1 MGSMRKQMLIQQKA
15 SFEQTLKERLAYL
28 AGKEDKSL
36 NPERDTIVRKLKA
49 DIKAVKNR
57 VRTVTDIEK
66 RTEEMARIKA
76 EKAAAPKKEAEP
88 AKAEKPKKGAEEGKA
103 KKPKPE
109 KSAKPKA
116 EGPKEEAAPKAET
129 KAKAEPKA

>member
-36 NPERDTIVRKLKA
+36 KPERDTIVRKLKA

-88 AKAEKPKKGAEEGKA
+88 AKAEKPKKGGEEGKA

-109 KSAKPKA
+109 KPAKPKA
-116 EGPKEEAAPKAET
+116 EGPKVEAAP